1 MWAVCFSGWWSWCA
15 VTSIGQLAMCHQNW
29 TVKALKLS
37 CHWSASSTARM
48 KQEVNQ
54 EWSTTNKPSS
64 LLCWKQAQICCNLNP
79 WEKVCYLPLR
89 NIQLHMFYMFWWE
102 IFVLYPLSSCSCCIE
117 TIIYCI
123 SVLTKSHDKQT
134 YFNDKVSQITPKSS
148 FGKQAMYQID
158 PLGNTEAKWA
168 MVAFSSLLTYHPWC
182 GLWFFLML
190 KFIYHCACTKYN
202 VYRNNIDIIDKH
214 TDPPHQANRSPIIQ
228 VTIVH

>member
-15 VTSIGQLAMCHQNW
+15 VTSTGQLAMCHQSW

-37 CHWSASSTARM
+37 CHSSASSTSRM

-64 LLCWKQAQICCNLNP
+64 LLCCKQAQIFCNLNP

-89 NIQLHMFYMFWWE
+89 NIQLHMFYTFWWE
-102 IFVLYPLSSCSCCIE
+102 IFVLYPLSSCSWCIE
-117 TIIYCI
+117 TILYCI
-123 SVLTKSHDKQT
+123 SNKRCTRLTH
-134 YFNDKVSQITPKSS
+134 
-148 FGKQAMYQID
+148 
-158 PLGNTEAKWA
+158 WA
-168 MVAFSSLLTYHPWC
+168 AQRQNELWWPFPVCLPTTRDVAC
-182 GLWFFLML
+182 DFFLMF

-214 TDPPHQANRSPIIQ
+214 TDPPHQANRSLIIQ